1 MGANH
6 TKGHWGLGRVV
17 VLTGLLVMLGST
29 DVLAQRWQ
37 WPEKG
42 ENLKVLPEDATQ
54 QQLRATMFGFVQAL
68 GVRCEHCHDDSQG
81 NRFDQIDFPA
91 DTKETKKIA
100 RIMMQMVRRIND
112 EELSELD
119 EQRPDRIQVTCV
131 TCHRGAT
138 KPQML
143 EDVLADVIAEDSV
156 EAAIARYH
164 ELRERYEDGF
174 TYNFRESTLNRL
186 GYRLLRADQ
195 IDDAIAL
202 FKLNIEMYPEAWN
215 PYDSLAEAYMTKGQ
229 NEQAIALYRQSLV
242 LNPDNQNGV
251 QMLQKLKGEEAS
263 NE

>member
-1 MGANH
+1 MAQDSDRHDPAYALPVAND
-6 TKGHWGLGRVV
+6 KMELQIK
-17 VLTGLLVMLGST
+17 T
-29 DVLAQRWQ
+29 DSV
-37 WPEKG
+37 
-42 ENLKVLPEDATQ
+42 DAWAEA
-54 QQLRATMFGFVQAL
+54 LR
-68 GVRCEHCHDDSQG
+68 GVCPTEGPVDR
-81 NRFDQIDFPA
+81 
-91 DTKETKKIA
+91 TKETKKIA
-100 RIMMQMVRRIND
+100 RIMMQMVRRING
-112 EELSELD
+112 EELSALD
-119 EQRPDRIQVTCV
+119 EHRPDRIQVTCV

-143 EDVLADVIAEDSV
+143 EDVLADVIAEDGV

-174 TYNFRESTLNRL
+174 TYNFRESTLNGL

-195 IDDAIAL
+195 VDDAIAL

-242 LNPDNQNGV
+242 LNPDNQNAV
-251 QMLQKLKGEEAS
+251 QMLQKLKGEAAS